1 MGVFRRRGFVVG
13 SNNPTGGKSTGF
25 FHKGLFG
32 EKPEGVISGRDRV
45 YDETITP
52 MDTTVARDN
61 KELYVAHTTTYQNLK
76 GYTLFVEY
84 IPTGL
89 HITFKG
95 MLTEFKDNHISE
107 WQTES
112 VYGRMDDIHTFRNTK
127 RSMDI
132 GFVVPA
138 FDAEDAR
145 CNLAKV
151 NALTKKLYPTY
162 TGDSTNVSN
171 ISQAPLLR
179 IRFANLIR
187 DGRLSNESG
196 LLGKTDGFSF
206 APVLEDGFF
215 DYPGLLYPKTINIQF
230 KFDVLHEHVVGWTD
244 ADDGGYDFSSGQAP
258 GFPHTHGFDK
268 LPSNTID
275 FPTVLARPDEPQLD
289 EGMVPSE
296 EFQKYSEDLAAYDAN
311 VLELSS
317 FSSGR

>member
-1 MGVFRRRGFVVG
+1 MA
-13 SNNPTGGKSTGF
+13 SGGKSTGF
-25 FHKGLFG
+25 FHKVLFG

-61 KELYVAHTTTYQNLK
+61 KELYVDHTTTYQNLK

-84 IPTGL
+84 VPTGL
-89 HITFKG
+89 HISFKG
-95 MLTEFKDNHISE
+95 MLTEFKDNFASN
-107 WQTES
+107 WSAES
-112 VYGRMDDIHTFRNTK
+112 VYGRMDDIYTFQNTK

-162 TGDSTNVSN
+162 TGDPSS
-171 ISQAPLLR
+171 IAAPPLFR
-179 IRFANLIR
+179 VRFANLIR

-230 KFDVLHEHVVGWTD
+230 KFDVLHEHVVGWTEAGED
-244 ADDGGYDFSSGQAP
+244 VLGGYEFSSGKAP

-268 LPSNTID
+268 LPSNTIE
-275 FPTVLARPDEPQLD
+275 FPL
-289 EGMVPSE
+289 
-296 EFQKYSEDLAAYDAN
+296 SEDPLATDNDGNFLVGAEDITAED
-311 VLELSS
+311 VEDHQAWTEEILG
-317 FSSGR
+317 FSSAR